1 MISVRHSHH
10 DCRGTAHGHVINFVK
25 EGREEKGHRRGW
37 RRNCNRGWECPKK
50 QKHKKKGQQMNMWFM
65 TEFFVLF
72 PFLPLLKR
80 FGCCQNKW
88 LYTFAPNIH
97 CQFVCIYIYMVGQ
110 LSTTS
115 RHIRPPGW
123 NALTALFWS
132 LLREGDWERE
142 VGPLNIWLLYGEGRR
157 SAPRSRTLTC
167 VAIALNV
174 VLLSQC
180 WRPRWPP
187 AACDLDHARP
197 RDQIWPSFSE
207 CLIFKDEWGEGKKT
221 STQMSYVRRGKV
233 P

>member
-1 MISVRHSHH
+1 MSSDGWKLRDTYFGEMLSHTSLLVPGVVLMISVRHSHH

-97 CQFVCIYIYMVGQ
+97 CQFVCIYIYGWAIVNDIKTYK
-110 LSTTS
+110 TTRVKCLNGIILIS
-115 RHIRPPGW
+115 SEGGW
-123 NALTALFWS
+123 LGKGS
-132 LLREGDWERE
+132 
-142 VGPLNIWLLYGEGRR
+142 
-157 SAPRSRTLTC
+157 
-167 VAIALNV
+167 
-174 VLLSQC
+174 
-180 WRPRWPP
+180 
-187 AACDLDHARP
+187 
-197 RDQIWPSFSE
+197 WPS
-207 CLIFKDEWGEGKKT
+207 
-221 STQMSYVRRGKV
+221 
-233 P
+233 